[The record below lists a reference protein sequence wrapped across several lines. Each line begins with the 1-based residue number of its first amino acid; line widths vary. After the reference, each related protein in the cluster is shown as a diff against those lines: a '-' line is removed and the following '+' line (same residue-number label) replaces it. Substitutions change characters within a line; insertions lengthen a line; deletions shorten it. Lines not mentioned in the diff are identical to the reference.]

1 MTSDSVEPNR
11 VKRSGLGLRAL
22 DLERACPGYTL
33 FAPTTAGRTV
43 YLIDLNGD
51 VVHTW
56 EAPYPPGMYGYLS
69 DRGTLVYNGRTSEAR
84 NDFIG
89 QSPWKGGALVEMD
102 WNGEVLLEVRH
113 PDHHHDGRLL
123 RNGNVAL
130 LCMTA
135 IPRGLAA
142 RVVGGLPRT
151 EHEGEM
157 YADYV
162 VEITPA
168 GEVVWEW
175 FSWEHLDPETDSI
188 DYAAEHRAEWTH
200 GNTIAE
206 LSSGDLMVSFR
217 NISTV
222 AIIDRRSGQVSWKVG
237 PPLLAQQHAPVELQS
252 GNLLIFDNG
261 THRSNHPVPF
271 SRVVELNRASKEI
284 VWSYQERLAFNFFSP
299 YISNAERLFNGNT
312 LICEGNFGR
321 LFEVTPEGE
330 LVWEFV
336 NPYFDEGLGHLSKL
350 PPTNAV
356 FRTFRYTE
364 ERIWRGHERQSPEK
378 RG

>member
-1 MTSDSVEPNR
+1 M
-11 VKRSGLGLRAL
+11 
-22 DLERACPGYTL
+22 
-33 FAPTTAGRTV
+33 
-43 YLIDLNGD
+43 
-51 VVHTW
+51 HTW

-69 DRGTLVYNGRTSEAR
+69 DRGTLVYNGRTTEAR

-142 RVVGGLPRT
+142 RVVGGLPQT

-162 VEITPA
+162 VEMTPA

-175 FSWEHLDPETDSI
+175 FSWEHIDPETDFI

-206 LSSGDLMVSFR
+206 LSNGDLMVSFR

-271 SRVVELNRASKEI
+271 SRVIELNRASKEI
-284 VWSYQERLAFNFFSP
+284 VWSYQERLVFNFFSP
-299 YISNAERLFNGNT
+299 FISNAERLFNGNT
-312 LICEGNFGR
+312 LICEGN
-321 LFEVTPEGE
+321 
-330 LVWEFV
+330 
-336 NPYFDEGLGHLSKL
+336 
-350 PPTNAV
+350 
-356 FRTFRYTE
+356 
-364 ERIWRGHERQSPEK
+364 
-378 RG
+378 